1 MRLESDLVCFGW
13 NSTCLFEDSFC
24 QLLLVHH
31 MEVFASLEGLL
42 LIQLM
47 QLPDLLSLFIFL
59 VLIFLIIHSLLF
71 SLLHAY
77 VKIFS
82 LLLLISLL
90 LSIDF
95 LQSTSVVYMVPLNL
109 AEQL

>member
-47 QLPDLLSLFIFL
+47 QLSDLLSLFIFL

-77 VKIFS
+77 VQIFS

-90 LSIDF
+90 LPIDF